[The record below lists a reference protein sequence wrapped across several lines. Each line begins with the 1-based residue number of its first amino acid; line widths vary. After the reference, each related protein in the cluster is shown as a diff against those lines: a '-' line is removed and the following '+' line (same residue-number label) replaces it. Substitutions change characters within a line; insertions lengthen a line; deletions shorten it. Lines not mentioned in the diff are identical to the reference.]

1 MTGKVILA
9 SSDPFRRPFALGFR
23 IKALAGQIAPPKL
36 LAISSALSSVKV
48 REICGLGK
56 GPRVAGTLGILSMAA
71 EHGLIN
77 LADAFERIKQTN
89 FHHLQ
94 ETMDQLLAESG
105 SDHRP

>member
-1 MTGKVILA
+1 MRVRQRA
-9 SSDPFRRPFALGFR
+9 SGRGHSRHF
-23 IKALAGQIAPPKL
+23 
-36 LAISSALSSVKV
+36 
-48 REICGLGK
+48 
-56 GPRVAGTLGILSMAA
+56 SMAA

-89 FHHLQ
+89 FHYLQ

>member
-1 MTGKVILA
+1 
-9 SSDPFRRPFALGFR
+9 
-23 IKALAGQIAPPKL
+23 
-36 LAISSALSSVKV
+36 
-48 REICGLGK
+48 
-56 GPRVAGTLGILSMAA
+56 MAA

-89 FHHLQ
+89 FHYLQ